1 MEGKSMKTR
10 NFALLAVLVV
20 VGVAFAATPAS
31 AINTCATICNC
42 TVTCSTSCLWAGPE
56 GTGENKEWVI
66 YAESCGEYGV
76 CAGQGSCGGVPG
88 NCPAQAC
95 TSTWNGTS
103 GGDTKFGGA
112 AHECLN
118 GLAGNDTIDGG
129 AGDDTIHGNDG
140 TDTLTG
146 NSGNDCLYG
155 DNQNDNLDG
164 NSGTDLADGGA
175 GTGDVCTAETKVNCP

>member
-1 MEGKSMKTR
+1 MEGKSMKPKH
-10 NFALLAVLVV
+10 FVLIAVLA
-20 VGVAFAATPAS
+20 VGVAFIATPAS

-42 TVTCSTSCLWAGPE
+42 TVACSTSCVVS
-56 GTGENKEWVI
+56 EWVGEWPDRELI
-66 YAESCGEYGV
+66 ITANNCGEYGL
-76 CAGQGSCGGVPG
+76 CTGSATCPPG
-88 NCPAQAC
+88 PGPCPAQAC
-95 TSTWNGTS
+95 TTTWNGTS
-103 GGDTKFGGA
+103 GGDTKLGGA

-118 GLAGNDTIDGG
+118 GLGGNDTIDGG
-129 AGDDTIHGNDG
+129 AGDDTIQGGDG

-155 DNQNDNLDG
+155 GNQNDNLDG